1 MSYVKYS
8 SLRKETNHTW
18 VLWFDYKWRNK
29 WKAESVRGLQSPSAT
44 NITPRSGP
52 VHVLTLPLFPCHI
65 LHLYPVIFR
74 SPLKAHL
81 VSDLHPTPLGFSIA
95 LSTAILGPFWR
106 PSLWDHYSR
115 PHSNPPQLS
124 SALKCPSS
132 VPSFLWPTI
141 CPKFRDLITCPMPS
155 VSLHPHLPWTS
166 ALPNI
171 SMDPVHTL
179 HLWSLAL

>member
-8 SLRKETNHTW
+8 SLRKGTNHTW

-81 VSDLHPTPLGFSIA
+81 VSDLHPTPLGLSTA
-95 LSTAILGPFWR
+95 LSTTILGPFWR

-115 PHSNPPQLS
+115 DLILTLLSCPQPWNVHHLCLPSSGQPSAPNSEISSHALCLLYPFTLICPEPQLS
-124 SALKCPSS
+124 PIS
-132 VPSFLWPTI
+132 
-141 CPKFRDLITCPMPS
+141 
-155 VSLHPHLPWTS
+155 PWTQS
-166 ALPNI
+166 THCI
-171 SMDPVHTL
+171 HDP
-179 HLWSLAL
+179 